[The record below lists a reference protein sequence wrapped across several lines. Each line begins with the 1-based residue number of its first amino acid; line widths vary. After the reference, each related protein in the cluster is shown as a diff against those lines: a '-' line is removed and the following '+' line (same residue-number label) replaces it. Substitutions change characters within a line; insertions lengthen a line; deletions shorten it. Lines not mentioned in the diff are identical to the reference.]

1 MISVGF
7 RETILFALKCE
18 SVKFQ
23 FDREKSFYDFKIF
36 SYINR
41 KFMRVNELSL
51 EDLSNFLS

>member
-7 RETILFALKCE
+7 RETILFALKYE